1 MNAREIIDGAAPT
14 ALPPVLLFCPGAGR
28 GKNPTF
34 EPVLA
39 AQAAKKLVD
48 ALIDPSLRDMAYSL
62 FYADES
68 DTAQVVLEA
77 RTLPFLTERR
87 VVEVRNAEVYITESK
102 VAPLLPYLDDPNP
115 STLLI
120 LIASSVDRR
129 LKFFKACQRAGEIV
143 ECPELTDRE
152 VEHWIANKIK
162 ALHKEISADATKE
175 ILRRAGTHL
184 GDVANAIEVVSTY
197 VGGEPRIQVEDVVA
211 ACADVAEEVV
221 WALTDAIA
229 SSNMGRALTALRR
242 LLDMGKAP
250 DELMGTIN
258 WMLKSAYTVAAPGY
272 AQKPNPWVAEKM
284 KPLAEK
290 LGEVKLRDAFALCT
304 DTHFMM
310 RSTGVDAEL
319 ALEMLVLKLSAPRRV
334 PAKTGRRRA

>member
-1 MNAREIIDGAAPT
+1 MNVREFMDGTAAPT
-14 ALPPVLLFCPGAGR
+14 PPPVLLFCPGTGR

-39 AQAAKKLVD
+39 AEAVKKLVD
-48 ALIDPSLRDMAYSL
+48 AAIDPSLRDMGYSL

-68 DTAQVVLEA
+68 DTAQIVMEA

-115 STLLI
+115 TTLLI

-143 ECPELTDRE
+143 DCPELNGGE
-152 VEHWIANKIK
+152 VEQWIA
-162 ALHKEISADATKE
+162 KEIRNRQKSIEAGAVRE
-175 ILRRAGTHL
+175 IMRRAGNHL
-184 GDVANAIEVVSTY
+184 GDVANALEVVSTY
-197 VGGEPRIQVEDVVA
+197 VGGEPQIRVEDVIA
-211 ACADVAEEVV
+211 ACADVAEEEV

-229 SSNMGRALTALRR
+229 KSNMGRALTALRR

-258 WMLKSAYTVAAPGY
+258 WMLKSAYSVAAPGY
-272 AQKPNPWVAEKM
+272 GQKLNPWVADKM
-284 KPLAEK
+284 KPLADK
-290 LGEVKLRDAFALCT
+290 LGIAKLRDAFTLCT
-304 DTHFMM
+304 DTHFLM
-310 RSTGVDAEL
+310 RSTGVNAEL
-319 ALEMLVLKLSAPRRV
+319 AMEILVLKLAAPRRT
-334 PAKTGRRRA
+334 PARAPGRRA

>member
-1 MNAREIIDGAAPT
+1 MNVREIIDGTGPP
-14 ALPPVLLFCPGAGR
+14 ALPSVLLFCPGTGR

-39 AQAAKKLVD
+39 AEAVKKLVD
-48 ALIDPSLRDMAYSL
+48 NCIDPSLRDMAYSL

-87 VVEVRNAEVYITESK
+87 VVEVRNAEVFITESK

-115 STLLI
+115 ATLLI

-143 ECPELTDRE
+143 ECPEFTERE
-152 VEHWIANKIK
+152 VEQWILKK
-162 ALHKEISADATKE
+162 VKGLHKSISADAARE

-184 GDVANAIEVVSTY
+184 GDVSNAIEVVSTY
-197 VGGEPRIQVEDVVA
+197 VGGDPEIRAEDVAA
-211 ACADVAEEVV
+211 ACADVAEEEV
-221 WALTDAIA
+221 WALTGAIA
-229 SSNMGRALTALRR
+229 SSEMGRALTALRR
-242 LLDMGKAP
+242 LLDLGKAP

-258 WMLKSAYTVAAPGY
+258 WMLKSAYAVAAPGY
-272 AQKPNPWVAEKM
+272 GQKPNPWVADKV
-284 KPLAEK
+284 KKLANK
-290 LGEVKLRDAFALCT
+290 LGEAKLRDAFALCT

-319 ALEMLVLKLSAPRRV
+319 ALEMLVLKLAAPRRTA
-334 PAKTGRRRA
+334 AKAASRRP